1 MLYERIPMARKIKF
15 DKELPK
21 RMYCFFTTYDDERS
35 APSFSKFA
43 RQIGTTLQAL
53 EGLRSNKKFNEAWR
67 ECDEIRRD
75 YLIDKALTKRFDAS
89 LVKFLLSSEGES
101 ESADERELCVKV
113 TVEDE

>member
-1 MLYERIPMARKIKF
+1 MLYERISMARKIKF

-43 RQIGTTLQAL
+43 RHVGTTVQAL
-53 EGLRSNKKFNEAWR
+53 EELRRNRKFNDAWR

-75 YLIDKALTKRFDAS
+75 YLIDRALTKRFDAS
-89 LVKFLLSSEGES
+89 VVKFLLSSDS
-101 ESADERELCVKV
+101 EVEEERELCVKV